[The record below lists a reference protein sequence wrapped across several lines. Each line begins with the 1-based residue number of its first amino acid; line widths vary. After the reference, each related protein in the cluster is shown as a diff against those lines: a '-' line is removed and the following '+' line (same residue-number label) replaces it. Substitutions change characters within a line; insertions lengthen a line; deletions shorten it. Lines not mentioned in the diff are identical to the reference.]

1 MLIYPKLRIKLC
13 NIYSHYYLHAF
24 SRWQSQMLTLRDLPI
39 HLQVIADFH
48 SVFPS
53 MICLEHF
60 VALVYFNI
68 VFIALLA
75 LHQITLGSFN
85 NEEERKYKAIK
96 IINVVHLKLF
106 EITFNNMSP
115 DKLKRSFLNIFL

>member
-1 MLIYPKLRIKLC
+1 
-13 NIYSHYYLHAF
+13 
-24 SRWQSQMLTLRDLPI
+24 MLTLRDLPI

-48 SVFPS
+48 YVFPS
-53 MICLEHF
+53 MICLQHF
-60 VALVYFNI
+60 IALVYFNI

-75 LHQITLGSFN
+75 LHEITLGSFN
-85 NEEERKYKAIK
+85 NEEERKYKAIR
-96 IINVVHLKLF
+96 IINVVHLKLL